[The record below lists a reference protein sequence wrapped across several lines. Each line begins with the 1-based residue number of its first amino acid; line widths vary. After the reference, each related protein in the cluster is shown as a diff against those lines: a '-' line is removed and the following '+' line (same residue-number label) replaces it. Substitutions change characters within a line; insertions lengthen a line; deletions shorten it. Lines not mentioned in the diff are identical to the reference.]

1 MWIGKGNPVL
11 VHSEEMS
18 YVDLHQGIFHF
29 TQEQWAAQMESV
41 KSLFPRFSCSLWHP
55 SHRSKNWVSITKKR
69 HRNQKINTPALCCLS
84 ASPKSSSQ
92 DMGLCGHT
100 HWSVLGDFSS
110 LLKVSQTGEITG
122 TCRPGGAHPSPV
134 RHNAGF
140 EYSLAIVAL
149 YPAVIP
155 SFPLLPLI
163 NNWRYWLPSFPPVQ
177 HPQ

>member
-84 ASPKSSSQ
+84 ANPKSSSQ
-92 DMGLCGHT
+92 DMELCGHT
-100 HWSVLGDFSS
+100 LICSGGFQQPFEGVTNRWDHRHLQARRSTSQSCQTQCRLWIFISNSGSVPCCDT
-110 LLKVSQTGEITG
+110 Q
-122 TCRPGGAHPSPV
+122 
-134 RHNAGF
+134 
-140 EYSLAIVAL
+140 
-149 YPAVIP
+149 
-155 SFPLLPLI
+155 LPFATF
-163 NNWRYWLPSFPPVQ
+163 N
-177 HPQ
+177 